1 MKSVFKPLVK
11 NILITLGL
19 TAAVSAANTG
29 IQKKIFGSGT
39 ITLVVWNGKTGG
51 IMKIVWNNWVWIK
64 RAKGG
69 SFGMLLGL
77 LGASLLGRNLA
88 GTGMVRAGEGVIQAD
103 EGTIRTRFLML
114 PHLLTN
120 FEIKNSIKMN
130 PKLIV
135 FTQEIA
141 FLIASLITYP
151 K

>member
-1 MKSVFKPLVK
+1 MKNVFKPLVK
-11 NILITLGL
+11 SVLIPSEL

-51 IMKIVWNNWVWIK
+51 IMKIVWNNSMWIK

-69 SFGMLLGL
+69 SFGMLLCL
-77 LGASLLGRNLA
+77 LGASLLGINLA
-88 GTGMVRAGEGVIQAD
+88 GTGMVRAGEGVIQAG

-120 FEIKNSIKMN
+120 FEIKK
-130 PKLIV
+130 
-135 FTQEIA
+135 
-141 FLIASLITYP
+141 
-151 K
+151 